1 MTMIFQAPA
10 IVPGEP
16 CLVAERTTWEALVTP
31 LGVGS
36 VGSVA
41 IATALRDT
49 TEHMVRVSLPPEQ
62 AAVVLAA
69 VRRMESSASESAVPG
84 TN

>member
-1 MTMIFQAPA
+1 MAVVFEGPA
-10 IVPGEP
+10 IVPGES
-16 CLVAERTTWEALVTP
+16 CLVAERPTWEALVTP

-69 VRRMESSASESAVPG
+69 ARRG
-84 TN
+84 